1 MGKMMMNH
9 WDFFLCDV
17 FRQTYLDAVAS
28 NNLTENY
35 GWHWGKHQNRPE
47 IRCQNQNPLRSPG
60 KEKSESE
67 I

>member
-1 MGKMMMNH
+1 MVVYQRVMGEN
-9 WDFFLCDV
+9 DDEPLGFFV
-17 FRQTYLDAVAS
+17 
-28 NNLTENY
+28 TENY
-35 GWHWGKHQNRPE
+35 GWHCGKHQNRPE